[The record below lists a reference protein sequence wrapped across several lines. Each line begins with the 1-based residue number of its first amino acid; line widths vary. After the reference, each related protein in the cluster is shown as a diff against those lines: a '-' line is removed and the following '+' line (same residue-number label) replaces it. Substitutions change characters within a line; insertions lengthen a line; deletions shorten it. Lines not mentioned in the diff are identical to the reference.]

1 MVYQINMALQ
11 TIIHT
16 SRPSRYN
23 VAAITKSEYGQNV
36 AQLVHSNTVSPA
48 LRGTVKRGKHLS
60 NNTGTTHYDS
70 QGILGRSKDSHNEVI
85 MTSLQGQ

>member
-1 MVYQINMALQ
+1 MAFQ

-36 AQLVHSNTVSPA
+36 EQLVHSNTVSPA
-48 LRGTVKRGKHLS
+48 LRGTVKRGKKLAI
-60 NNTGTTHYDS
+60 
-70 QGILGRSKDSHNEVI
+70 ILVPLI
-85 MTSLQGQ
+85 MTLSRGHTGQIKGQS